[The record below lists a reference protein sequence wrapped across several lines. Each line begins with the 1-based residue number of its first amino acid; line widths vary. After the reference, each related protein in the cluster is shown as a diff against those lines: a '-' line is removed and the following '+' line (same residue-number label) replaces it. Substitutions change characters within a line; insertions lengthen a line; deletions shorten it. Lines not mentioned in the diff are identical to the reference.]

1 MASHLNLNRSLKEAK
16 ILSIDDDE
24 WFIRLLIK
32 KFEDVDPGF
41 KIIPAYSASEAVE
54 KLTSDTFD
62 CILCDHKLP
71 GIIKVKG
78 KIFPADGIHLMRKFI
93 DELKID
99 TPVIFVTGQG
109 SEEIA
114 SQALL
119 QGASGY
125 FIKRVQPG
133 YYSLMATSIR
143 QTIDRYWLQKE
154 LQKSETRYRDL
165 FENSAGLI
173 FIFDS
178 VGNLQESNKGF
189 LEIYGYTF
197 EESQNLSYRE
207 LAFQDDLSKW
217 KEMLDSINQGNSV
230 IRILRSVTKDAQIL
244 HLDITARPIFG
255 KKKQGVTGI
264 QAIARDI
271 THQVKTQQA
280 LIDSEEKHR
289 KIVEGTNEG
298 IIIMEKEGK
307 ILDWNPA
314 AEMITGFPQEETL
327 GKLISDIM
335 IKLKPK
341 VVDLQSYKVEDKD
354 SVHEIFQQVLI
365 AEERTKIPRSFKF
378 SIHSTLDGTQHIL
391 ELVGFT
397 IEHSKGTRVAF
408 VLRDVTERHTA
419 EVKSKSY
426 ANRFQT
432 LIEQTPIGVWVSDVP
447 DERTTY
453 INDSV
458 AQLLGYSSHEM
469 IGVPVLDFVTPK
481 SGEKIKEQTR
491 CRLAGE
497 QTEDTYELVFY
508 HRSGKKI
515 YTIITAAAIKDEDG
529 ELLETYGFIRDI
541 TYEKEQKHEL
551 QKTKEFLESIISSMP
566 SGLYTYDRNY
576 KITMANDR
584 LAEILGY
591 TFPQKLIGKSLFDF
605 FPKFEHESV
614 KELVKERMS
623 GQKSKKFLLLTY
635 ITAQGKEIKTSVS
648 SVPLVVDENVEG
660 AIVTVTDITEQKR
673 IEMYLQQVQK
683 EYNELISNMPMGFI
697 KISNLGQVISYNQNA
712 QEILAFTE
720 LTDLRSLNV
729 LQNNLFTKVD
739 LSTKFRDLI
748 YQKKLT
754 KGAFI
759 HSKIEDN
766 QGKEHILNFHPFPIQ
781 YESEPSVHAWIL
793 LIEKIENVE
802 SDNIN

>member
-1 MASHLNLNRSLKEAK
+1 MVSHLNLNRSLKEAK

-24 WFIRLLIK
+24 WFVRLLIK

-41 KIIPAYSASEAVE
+41 KITPAYSASEAVE
-54 KLTSDTFD
+54 KLMSDTFD

-71 GIIKVKG
+71 GTIEVKG
-78 KIFPADGIHLMRKFI
+78 KIFPADGIHLMRKFT

-154 LQKSETRYRDL
+154 LQNSETRYRDL
-165 FENSAGLI
+165 FENSTGLI

-178 VGNLQESNKGF
+178 AGTLQESNKGF
-189 LEIYGYTF
+189 LEIYGYTY
-197 EESQNLSYRE
+197 EECQNLTYKE
-207 LAFQDDLSKW
+207 LAYEDDLSKW

-244 HLDITARPIFG
+244 HLDITARPIID
-255 KKKQGVTGI
+255 KKTQEVTGI

-298 IIIMEKEGK
+298 IIVMDKEGK

-314 AEMITGFPQEETL
+314 AVMITGFPLEETL
-327 GKLISDIM
+327 GKSISDIM

-341 VVDLQSYKVEDKD
+341 AVDLQDYKVADQD
-354 SVHEIFQQVLI
+354 RVHDIFQQVLI
-365 AEERTKIPRSFKF
+365 VEKQTKIPRTFKF
-378 SIHSTLDGTQHIL
+378 SIQNSFDGTQRIL
-391 ELVGFT
+391 ESVGFT
-397 IEHSKGTRVAF
+397 IEHSKGDRVAF
-408 VLRDVTERHTA
+408 VIRDITERHIA
-419 EVKSKSY
+419 EVESKSY
-426 ANRFQT
+426 AKRFQT
-432 LIEQTPIGVWVSDVP
+432 LIEQTPIGVWVSNVP

-458 AQLLGYSSHEM
+458 AQLLGYSSFEM
-469 IGVPVLDFVTPK
+469 IGVSVLDFVTPK

-491 CRLAGE
+491 SRLAGE
-497 QTEDTYELVFY
+497 PTEDTYELVFY

-515 YTIITAAAIKDEDG
+515 YTLITAAAIKDEDG
-529 ELLETYGFIRDI
+529 KLIETYGFIRDI
-541 TYEKEQKHEL
+541 THEKEQKYEL
-551 QKTKEFLESIISSMP
+551 QKTKEFLESIVSSMP

-591 TFPQKLIGKSLFDF
+591 NFPQKLIGKSLFDL
-605 FPKFEHESV
+605 FPTFEHERV

-623 GQKSKKFLLLTY
+623 GQKSEKFLLLTY
-635 ITAQGKEIKTSVS
+635 TTAQGKEIKTSVS
-648 SVPLVVDENVEG
+648 SVPLVVDKNVEG

-673 IEMYLQQVQK
+673 IEMYLQQVQN
-683 EYNELISNMPMGFI
+683 EYNELLSNIPLGFI
-697 KISNLGQVISYNQNA
+697 KINNLGQVISYNQNA
-712 QEILAFTE
+712 CEILAFTE

-729 LQNNLFTKVD
+729 LQNKFFTEVD

-748 YQKKLT
+748 YQKNLT
-754 KGAFI
+754 KGASI
-759 HSKIEDN
+759 HSRIVDN
-766 QGKEHILNFHPFPIQ
+766 QGREHILNFYPFPIQ
-781 YESEPSVHAWIL
+781 HESQPRVHVWIL
-793 LIEKIENVE
+793 LIEKIESE
-802 SDNIN
+802 DTD